1 MPFFIY
7 IFFLKYICGRV
18 CDISK
23 SNIFRLDYKNITL
36 KKRYLYLLGLDF
48 AMPT

>member
-7 IFFLKYICGRV
+7 KFFLKHICGRV
-18 CDISK
+18 YNASK
-23 SNIFRLDYKNITL
+23 SNVFRLDYKNIIL
-36 KKRYLYLLGLDF
+36 KKRYLYLLDLDF